1 MVDVS
6 GKAVTARRAV
16 ARAIVRMRPEILATL
31 LDAGGPKGDA
41 LVVARLAGI
50 AGAKHTADLIP
61 LCHPLPLDR
70 VAVEL
75 TPDREAGTVE
85 IRSEARVTARTGVEM
100 EALTAASVAA
110 LTLYDMAKAL
120 QRDIVIERV
129 ELLEK
134 EGGRSG
140 AYRAEA
146 AREPTT
152 TDAPPRPASAE
163 AVVITVSTRSAA
175 GEREDTGGPAVIDA
189 LRSAGWRVDPSPLV
203 QADDEDRLAA
213 SLAELAE
220 RGYRLIVTTGGTGL
234 SPTDATPA
242 ATRRVI
248 ENEVPGMAEQ
258 MRAAGMAS
266 TPMASLSRGI
276 VGSRGTSLIIN
287 LPGSPKGAVES
298 LQAILPVLRHAVS
311 QLVGGDH

>member
-1 MVDVS
+1 
-6 GKAVTARRAV
+6 
-16 ARAIVRMRPEILATL
+16 
-31 LDAGGPKGDA
+31 
-41 LVVARLAGI
+41 
-50 AGAKHTADLIP
+50 
-61 LCHPLPLDR
+61 
-70 VAVEL
+70 
-75 TPDREAGTVE
+75 
-85 IRSEARVTARTGVEM
+85 M

-129 ELLEK
+129 ELLAK

-152 TDAPPRPASAE
+152 TDAPTEPTTTDAPAEPTTSE

-234 SPTDATPA
+234 SPTDATPV

-276 VGSRGTSLIIN
+276 VGSRGTSLIVN

-311 QLVGGDH
+311 QLAGGDH